1 MAIKCF
7 KHENNSK
14 AYIDSKHIC
23 YVREWSDGETEI
35 ATVDGG
41 STYVKQSVESVVS
54 WWKKQQ
60 ETDVKEPKFKEV
72 DDVYTISLANI
83 NNRRYHV
90 VEALKEVLN
99 FHLDEKR
106 SLGESSRLTVLI
118 TRNKVEAMEVWAK
131 LKARLFC
138 VGVNVI
144 LEIDSVREQTT
155 RW

>member
-41 STYVKQSVESVVS
+41 STYVKQSVESVVR
-54 WWKKQQ
+54 WWKEQQ
-60 ETDVKEPKFKEV
+60 EKDVKEV
-72 DDVYTISLANI
+72 DNVYTISLDNI
-83 NNRRYHV
+83 NNRRYYV

-106 SLGESSRLTVLI
+106 SLGESSKLVVLI
-118 TRNKVEAMEVWAK
+118 TRNKVEAMEVWTK

-138 VGVNVI
+138 FGVNVI
-144 LEIDSVREQTT
+144 LEIDSVKE
-155 RW
+155 

>member
-41 STYVKQSVESVVS
+41 STYVKQSVESVVR
-54 WWKKQQ
+54 WWKGQQ
-60 ETDVKEPKFKEV
+60 ETDVKEPKFKEI
-72 DDVYTISLANI
+72 DDVYTISLADI
-83 NNRRYHV
+83 NNRRDYV
-90 VEALKEVLN
+90 VEVLKEVLN

-118 TRNKVEAMEVWAK
+118 TRNKVEAMEVWTK

-144 LEIDSVREQTT
+144 LEIDSTKE
-155 RW
+155 

>member
-14 AYIDSKHIC
+14 AYIDSKYIC
-23 YVREWSDGETEI
+23 CVREWSDGETEI

-41 STYVKQSVESVVS
+41 STYVKQSIESVVS

-60 ETDVKEPKFKEV
+60 ETDIKEPKFKEV

-118 TRNKVEAMEVWAK
+118 TRNKVEAMEVWTK

-144 LEIDSVREQTT
+144 LEIDSVKE
-155 RW
+155 